1 MYHMLWERSLV
12 HVRDSGAIEVAV
24 ESPVYV
30 YLVSYITYI
39 KKNGQ
44 WLILLALYSLLQF
57 FHTVVYLL
65 LYIR

>member
-1 MYHMLWERSLV
+1 MYHLLWERRPV
-12 HVRDSGAIEVAV
+12 YVRDSGAIEVIV

-30 YLVSYITYI
+30 YLVSYITCI

-57 FHTVVYLL
+57 FYTFIYYYTLDT
-65 LYIR
+65 